1 MFDENKELMKL
12 EQKTKSESEIR
23 QRYQITIPQEIR
35 EKANLNIGNTLLW
48 MYDDF
53 RKEIILMQKPKR
65 FSDAIFGLGKE
76 LLDGELSSDG
86 IRKEREEW

>member
-1 MFDENKELMKL
+1 MNKELDNL

-23 QRYQITIPQEIR
+23 QRFQTTIPQEIR
-35 EKANLNIGNTLLW
+35 EKANLNIGDTLLW
-48 MYDDF
+48 MYDDV
-53 RKEIILMQKPKR
+53 RKEIIVMQKPKR

-76 LLDGELSSDG
+76 LLEDETLSDG